1 MGVLGG
7 LGLFLLGMVLM
18 TDALRAL
25 AGETIHNN
33 LIRFTRNPLSG
44 VVTGTLATA
53 VLQSS
58 SAVTVAAIGFVSAG
72 LLTFSESLGIVL
84 GATIG
89 TTFTGWLVAL
99 LGFKLQLSTLML
111 PVIFAGVLLRL
122 MFNGR
127 IASLGMILAGFGLVF
142 VGIGTLQTS
151 METMREFIHP
161 GIFDSDS
168 ISGYLKLLGLGFLIT
183 IITQSSSAGVATA
196 LAAVYT
202 QTINFE
208 QAAIMVIGMNV
219 GTTFS
224 SVLASIGASVNARRT
239 AASHVLYN
247 IFAAIIGIIIL
258 QPFIQLSEWL
268 VTDVQRN
275 HAEILLVSFHSSFNI
290 LSVMCLLPFIRRF
303 ARMVKKLIA
312 NIEDAYTETLD
323 DRLLDKPDLALTAA
337 TASIQSETRAL
348 VSHLLC
354 MLGSKHTASGGVDLN
369 NLNSAMGETHSYV
382 EKIHTTNEDQPNWNI
397 MLSIIH
403 SLDHMQRLQR
413 RCEESLNKSAAA
425 MQTPEFNH
433 YLDIT
438 RQSLNKLQ
446 QAIALNDWQLANHEA
461 ELLAAAI
468 SEESKNIRQT
478 IVDSIAAGQLNI
490 LRGTDGLKAT
500 RWLRRVSAHLL
511 RITHYQAQIHEL
523 LKTRKAPE

>member
-18 TDALRAL
+18 TDSLRAL
-25 AGETIHNN
+25 AGEAIRNN

-99 LGFKLQLSTLML
+99 LGFKLQLSSLML

-122 MFNGR
+122 MFNGH
-127 IASLGMILAGFGLVF
+127 IASFGMILAGFGLVF

-151 METMREFIHP
+151 MESMREFIHP
-161 GIFDSDS
+161 GIFASDS
-168 ISGYLKLLGLGFLIT
+168 ISGYLKLLGLGILIT

-239 AASHVLYN
+239 AFSHVLYN
-247 IFAAIIGIIIL
+247 IFAAFIGIIVL

-268 VTDVQRN
+268 VADAQRD

-303 ARMVKKLIA
+303 AGMVKKLIA
-312 NIEDAYTETLD
+312 NVEDAYTETLD

-369 NLNSAMGETHSYV
+369 NLNSAMGETHAYV
-382 EKIHTTNEDQPNWNI
+382 EKIHTTNKDQPNWNI

-438 RQSLNKLQ
+438 RQSMNKLQ
-446 QAIALNDWQLANHEA
+446 QAIALNDWQLAHQEA
-461 ELLAAAI
+461 ELLTTAI

-523 LKTRKAPE
+523 LKTRKNPE